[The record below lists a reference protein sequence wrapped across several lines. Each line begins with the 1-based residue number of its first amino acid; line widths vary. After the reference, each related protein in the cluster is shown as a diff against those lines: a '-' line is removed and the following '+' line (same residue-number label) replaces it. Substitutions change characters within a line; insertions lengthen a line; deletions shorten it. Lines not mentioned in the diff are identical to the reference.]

1 MSGEKISCCLLLVLP
16 QLVWLVDS
24 ERVGSGGVIHLIGV
38 IHRGGGGRVIH
49 LVGVIHR
56 GVGGRGGGVIHLVHG

>member
-24 ERVGSGGVIHLIGV
+24 ERVGSGGVIHL
-38 IHRGGGGRVIH
+38 
-49 LVGVIHR
+49 VGVIHR